1 MVTHIYK
8 WERVTAR
15 TFLATITVFL
25 VIALTGCGDDGY
37 YYDDCYEC
45 WPPTYGTVILSDPAY
60 DGDIRRDPGT
70 GLYTI
75 AQGNTESVYV
85 GIDPAT
91 GAESRAFLYF
101 PLRDIDGI
109 PPYAVIVSAT
119 IDMVISSIVPQPLVG
134 TIPIRIDL
142 VSFQPPTLVGTDFDR
157 TLQPALATVTISPP
171 ISDADF
177 GNHIVVDVTP
187 LLIEAQRLGLANFQI
202 RILREEILPV
212 SPGLIEINDTTG
224 ANRMAL
230 APLLQVTYY

>member
-1 MVTHIYK
+1 MASRIHK
-8 WERVTAR
+8 WEKFTAR
-15 TFLATITVFL
+15 TFLAAITLFL
-25 VIALTGCGDDGY
+25 VIALTGCGDDDH
-37 YYDDCYEC
+37 YYDDCYDC
-45 WPPTYGTVILSDPAY
+45 WPPTYGTVILSDPVL

-70 GLYTI
+70 GSYTI
-75 AQGNTESVYV
+75 AQGNTQSVYV

-91 GAESRAFLYF
+91 GAEFRAFLYF

-177 GNHIVVDVTP
+177 GNHILVDVTP

-230 APLLQVTYY
+230 APLLQVTFY

>member
-1 MVTHIYK
+1 MASHIYK
-8 WERVTAR
+8 WERLTAR
-15 TFLATITVFL
+15 TFLAAVTVFL
-25 VIALTGCGDDGY
+25 MIALTGCGDDHH
-37 YYDDCYEC
+37 YYDDCYDC
-45 WPPTYGTVILSDPAY
+45 WPPTYGTVILSDPAF

-75 AQGNTESVYV
+75 AQGNTQSVYV
-85 GIDPAT
+85 GIDPAI
-91 GAESRAFLYF
+91 AEYRAFLYF

-119 IDMVISSIVPQPLVG
+119 IDMVINSIVPQPLVA

-142 VSFQPPTLVGTDFDR
+142 VSFQPPTLVGTDFNR
-157 TLQPALATVTISPP
+157 TSQPALATITISPP

>member
-1 MVTHIYK
+1 MASHIYK
-8 WERVTAR
+8 WERLTAR
-15 TFLATITVFL
+15 KFFAAIAVFL
-25 VIALTGCGDDGY
+25 VIALTGCGDDHH
-37 YYDDCYEC
+37 YYDDCYDC
-45 WPPTYGTVILSDPAY
+45 RPPTYGTVILSDPAL

-75 AQGNTESVYV
+75 AQGNTQSVYV

-91 GAESRAFLYF
+91 GAEYRAFLYF

-119 IDMVISSIVPQPLVG
+119 IDMVISSIVPQPLVA

-157 TLQPALATVTISPP
+157 TLQPALATITISPP